1 MHSKL
6 RLLIA
11 AKEMKERRRLSLR
24 TIEAESGTNL
34 TTIQRLMNDTIKRI
48 SIDELSAL
56 CRYLDCNVGDILTME
71 EDVSEVEHA

>member
-24 TIEAESGTNL
+24 TIEQESGTNL
-34 TTIQRLMNDTIKRI
+34 TTVQRLMNDTIKRI
-48 SIDELSAL
+48 SLDELSAL
-56 CRYLDCNVGDILTME
+56 CRYLECDVGDILSMQ
-71 EDVSEVEHA
+71 EDAA